1 MKSINWS
8 KEIFK
13 LILYI
18 GIVILLLILGKVV
31 FDSTHYSSA
40 LIGVSGGFLGISIFQ
55 LVRIINF
62 KRNPEKY
69 HKEQIDYKDERNNMI
84 ISSAKSSAYDAEIFG
99 IIGLS
104 IYAIY
109 LNNVEMVIGI
119 LILWVIRIFSFFY
132 YLNKNNKHY

>member
-1 MKSINWS
+1 MKTINWT

-13 LILYI
+13 LILYT
-18 GIVILLLILGKVV
+18 GIVIIFFILGKVI
-31 FDSTHYSSA
+31 FDNTHYSSA
-40 LIGVSGGFLGISIFQ
+40 FIGVSGGFLGISIFQ

-62 KRNPEKY
+62 NRNPERY

-84 ISSAKSSAYDAEIFG
+84 ISRAKSSAHDTEIFA

-119 LILWVIRIFSFFY
+119 LILWIIRIISFFY
-132 YLNKNNKHY
+132 YLNKNNKQY

>member
-1 MKSINWS
+1 MKSINWT

-13 LILYI
+13 LIFYI
-18 GIVILLLILGKVV
+18 GSVVLLFILGKVV
-31 FDSTHYSSA
+31 FDNTHYSSA
-40 LIGVSGGFLGISIFQ
+40 LIGVSGGFLGILIFQ
-55 LVRIINF
+55 LIRMINF
-62 KRNPEKY
+62 KRNPENY
-69 HKEQIDYKDERNNMI
+69 HKERIDFKDERNNMI

-119 LILWVIRIFSFFY
+119 LILWIIRIFSFFY